1 MPITPYYD
9 IALNHRH
16 VFLPFPFN
24 RSSMFEFL
32 RKEIVVLRK
41 KNTKLKKEL
50 AEAESDKREIFNHA
64 SSVDHAL
71 ALSKIRNEQMTKTN
85 MSLLDDNNRRRKEI
99 NKLKNELKT
108 QQQAHE
114 GQLKDMRSEFEGAL
128 QNREAE
134 VSNVSRNLHS
144 SVVLH
149 KREVEMIR
157 HEADKKQ
164 QDHYSQI
171 ARLRD
176 EIKNTQDSHQSY
188 LSKLM
193 NVLETTQ
200 ESRRTVGDD
209 RVKDAEIEG
218 LKAEVARLTLS
229 LNQKDTGS
237 ANNNEKKE
245 AIKSMKYIVKKNR
258 EQRKLRVQH
267 LGSLTSQLEEA
278 LVLGDSQ
285 QMQQLVSNLKESVQ
299 SGEKSNSKMDREV
312 VQMIDNTANY
322 SQSGGGNADAALVA
336 ENQKLKRKLEKT
348 TRHACK
354 KCGYARSDK
363 VKRGSDS
370 GSRGSASMLE
380 GVQEER

>member
-16 VFLPFPFN
+16 VFCP
-24 RSSMFEFL
+24 SSMFEFL

-128 QNREAE
+128 QNREVE

-149 KREVEMIR
+149 KREVETIR

-200 ESRRTVGDD
+200 ESRRSVGDD

-267 LGSLTSQLEEA
+267 LGSLTKQLEEA

-322 SQSGGGNADAALVA
+322 SKSGGGNADAALVS